1 MQANKTI
8 SIYKASKYFIIH
20 LKRFKDQRQSM
31 YRQKLGVQVEYPFIL
46 ELEEYIINKHFPN
59 DY

>member
-1 MQANKTI
+1 
-8 SIYKASKYFIIH
+8 
-20 LKRFKDQRQSM
+20 M
-31 YRQKLGVQVEYPFIL
+31 YRQKLGVHVEYPFIL